1 MSRYRD
7 LNLLQG
13 IQAGRLVYQPLHQTY
28 KATGTGQ
35 VITPQEASSLLN
47 EGLIRLAPTPF
58 LAYELTPKG
67 EDLCE
72 SGNPIVEDISC

>member
-13 IQAGRLVYQPLHQTY
+13 IQAGKLVYQPLHQTY
-28 KATGTGQ
+28 KATGNGQ
-35 VITPQEASSLLN
+35 VITPQETSCLLN
-47 EGLIRLAPTPF
+47 EGLIQLARTQF

-67 EDLCE
+67 EEICDTSTQNKE
-72 SGNPIVEDISC
+72 SSC